1 MKHLITLL
9 FSLVMIGINAQ
20 SIVPI
25 MRFHERDSRYTFY
38 NNNFLSG
45 FMQADSHQSAANCEG
60 FLQIPFVG
68 NPPLVYVGEKDS
80 TQFMAYASGYEFT
93 KRDETT
99 EAYDVLFTRYGVQA
113 EVMAHP
119 AYCVQQITFP
129 DTTADK
135 GFLLDIDHAG
145 CGAINEDMDVVLIDK
160 QTIRAYK
167 RTHQG
172 GVNGRSLYYVA
183 HFSHPF
189 HQWNVRREVVRLEN
203 GQREHR
209 CKAAFVFDLK
219 STDKLTIYSA
229 VSSASTDDAYAHLA
243 LKEGKRHF
251 SDARR
256 PVVEQKEKP
265 LLAQQTAPQ
274 SATSKVQSTP
284 SKQRVIPPSA
294 STNKQDP
301 SKPSPST
308 KYTPTSASSM
318 VPNYLETATR
328 NANLQVAFTSALQ
341 QLSHLQS
348 VRKATNALALVDAIT
363 PIYKEYAQDAIEA
376 DSLLK
381 QYEQSVFEGK
391 KITDEQAVWFVFNA
405 LGFVPNRPE
414 VGADFRIV
422 RPMFNVVTMQLPHT
436 RRFIMHVKNNAAL
449 NSRVVSA
456 SLMRVPL
463 SESLTF
469 SREQLQKGGV
479 MELKMARRN
488 F

>member
-1 MKHLITLL
+1 MKQLITLL
-9 FSLVMIGINAQ
+9 FSLITIGMNAQ
-20 SIVPI
+20 SMVPI
-25 MRFHERDSRYTFY
+25 TRFHERDSRYTFY

-45 FMQADSHQSAANCEG
+45 FMQADSRQSAANREG

-80 TQFMAYASGYEFT
+80 TQFMAYASGYEFA
-93 KRDETT
+93 KRDDTAEV
-99 EAYDVLFTRYGVQA
+99 YDVLFTRYGIQA
-113 EVMAHP
+113 DVMAHP
-119 AYCVQQITFP
+119 AYCEQQITFP

-145 CGAINEDMDVVLIDK
+145 SGALNEDMDVVLIDK

-167 RTHQG
+167 RTSQG
-172 GVNGRSLYYVA
+172 GVGGKSLYYVA

-189 HQWNVRREVVRLEN
+189 HQWNVRREVVRLES

-219 STDKLTIYSA
+219 PTDKLIVYSA
-229 VSSASTDDAYAHLA
+229 VSQASTDDAYAHLA

-251 SDARR
+251 NDARR
-256 PVVEQKEKP
+256 PVVSQKNEP
-265 LLAQQTAPQ
+265 LLAQQTVSNSP
-274 SATSKVQSTP
+274 SKAKFTTP
-284 SKQRVIPPSA
+284 KQRVSPSA
-294 STNKQDP
+294 PSANRQDNSKSSP
-301 SKPSPST
+301 SAKSPSPKS
-308 KYTPTSASSM
+308 SSM
-318 VPNYLETATR
+318 ASDYLETATR

-348 VRKATNALALVDAIT
+348 VRKAANALALIDAIT
-363 PIYKEYAQDAIEA
+363 PIYKEYAQSAVEA

-405 LGFVPNRPE
+405 LGFVPSKPE
-414 VGADFRIV
+414 VGADYRIV

-436 RRFIMHVKNNAAL
+436 RRFIMHCKNNSSANTL
-449 NSRVVSA
+449 VSSA
-456 SLMRVPL
+456 TFMREPL
-463 SESLTF
+463 PASLTF

-479 MELKMARRN
+479 LELKMARRD